1 VYYIFHNSI
10 AFKHN
15 QGTASLRADISMKI
29 LFIFVWVFLSG
40 AAIHAHTEKTPTI
53 IDNATTALTR
63 FGWQDKVRIIPASA
77 HKHKLL
83 AQFVSA
89 EAEAFVLNELKNS
102 KKFKKSNGIMLRL
115 FHPGAKKSFREL
127 NRPSMH
133 IIWYEN
139 RIEIHFDLH
148 CPGLKRPFASYKHFR
163 EVFINFWHRSTTP
176 QTKVARALQDNR

>member
-1 VYYIFHNSI
+1 
-10 AFKHN
+10 
-15 QGTASLRADISMKI
+15 MKI
-29 LFIFVWVFLSG
+29 LFIFVWVVVN
-40 AAIHAHTEKTPTI
+40 ATVIHAHTEKTPTI
-53 IDNATTALTR
+53 IDNATKVLTR
-63 FGWQDKVRIIPASA
+63 FGWQDKVRLIASSDD
-77 HKHKLL
+77 KYKLS

-89 EAEAFVLNELKNS
+89 EAEAFVLNELRNS
-102 KKFKKSNGIMLRL
+102 KKFKKSNGIMLSL

-148 CPGLKRPFASYKHFR
+148 CPGLKRPLESYEHFR
-163 EVFINFWHRSTTP
+163 EVFMNFWHRSTTS